1 MLMASN
7 QGVRMNGLEQAFYI
21 ISIIFMSLLFL
32 MLIAL
37 VVAVFV
43 IRAKI
48 NKIHDTIEHHINSIT
63 SLAERGGELSALA
76 GTKVIKKAKKVLK
89 KAKR

>member
-1 MLMASN
+1 
-7 QGVRMNGLEQAFYI
+7 MNGLEQAFYI

-37 VVAVFV
+37 VAAVFV

-48 NKIHDTIEHHINSIT
+48 NKIHDTIENHINTIT

-76 GTKVIKKAKKVLK
+76 GTTVVKKAKKVLK
-89 KAKR
+89 KVKK